1 MVPDEIAHCVA
12 ESLGRFVE
20 MYALQAEASH
30 NIAQAT
36 GSEAGCVTAQCGF
49 RNLH

>member
-1 MVPDEIAHCVA
+1 MVPDEIAQCVA

-20 MYALQAEASH
+20 MDALQAEASR

-36 GSEAGCVTAQCGF
+36 GSEAGCVTASVA
-49 RNLH
+49 N